1 MLSDLNVKDHFI
13 ARAIH
18 GARPTTEIVAIQM
31 SDDKQNQTPAPD
43 NKKSSATHAP
53 KNDTPNPKGQANVQ
67 SDDEQTTENQ
77 HDQAADA
84 GDNVEPIHATEDG
97 DEGAPSADA
106 AEAPAEEPEID
117 PIALLEAEVAALKDK
132 VLRTNADMENLRR
145 RTEREK
151 QDMAKFAISNFAR
164 DIISVDDNLNRALEA
179 VPEGAVEND
188 AALKALVDGV
198 SMTGRELANIFERNG
213 ITRID
218 PKGEIFDPNSHQAM
232 FEMPNPEVPAGT
244 IMEVIATGFS
254 IESRILRPAMVG
266 IAKGGEKPKKD
277 GDPQADTG
285 SDRENK
291 PEPEKPASPEGAA
304 GDNIDKAV

>member
-1 MLSDLNVKDHFI
+1 
-13 ARAIH
+13 
-18 GARPTTEIVAIQM
+18 M
-31 SDDKQNQTPAPD
+31 SNDKQKNNPPRENGKPADAATAQGKPPVADTPADQKTQSTENQTD
-43 NKKSSATHAP
+43 P
-53 KNDTPNPKGQANVQ
+53 KTKGQPNVQ
-67 SDDEQTTENQ
+67 AEDEQTKDNQ
-77 HDQAADA
+77 QDPAQA
-84 GDNVEPIHATEDG
+84 GDNVHPIQGDDSNGATEAQG
-97 DEGAPSADA
+97 DDSAAPSEE
-106 AEAPAEEPEID
+106 AELD

-198 SMTGRELANIFERNG
+198 GMTGRELANVFERNG

-218 PKGEIFDPNSHQAM
+218 PKGEIFDPNAHQAM

-244 IMEVIATGFS
+244 IMEVIATGFA
-254 IESRILRPAMVG
+254 IEGRILRPAMVG
-266 IAKGGEKPKKD
+266 IAKGGEKPKKEND
-277 GDPQADTG
+277 QPDEKTTAA
-285 SDRENK
+285 ENK
-291 PEPEKPASPEGAA
+291 PEPENPGSSAEGQT
-304 GDNIDKAV
+304 GENIDKAV